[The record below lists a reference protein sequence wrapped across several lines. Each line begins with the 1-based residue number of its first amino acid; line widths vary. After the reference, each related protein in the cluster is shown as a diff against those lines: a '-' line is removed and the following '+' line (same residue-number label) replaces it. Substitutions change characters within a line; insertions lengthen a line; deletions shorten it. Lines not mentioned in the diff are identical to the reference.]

1 MKRPGGHGDNETG
14 EDESNSEVTNVAGGK
29 VLVVDDEIEFV
40 EVTRIVL
47 ERDGFTVVSAHSG
60 EEGRE
65 VAVAEKPD
73 LIILDVMMETKT
85 AGFETARW
93 LRENETTREIPII
106 MLTAV
111 NQEVPWRFG
120 PDDIWLPVDS
130 FVDKPVTP
138 ETLLDEAHKAIS
150 QD

>member
-1 MKRPGGHGDNETG
+1 
-14 EDESNSEVTNVAGGK
+14 VTDVAEGK

-40 EVTRIVL
+40 EVAKLVL
-47 ERDGFTVVSAHSG
+47 ERDGFEVVTANSG
-60 EEGRE
+60 EEARTK
-65 VAVAEKPD
+65 AVAEKPD

-85 AGFETARW
+85 AGFEAARW
-93 LRENETTREIPII
+93 LRENETTRDTPII

-120 PDDIWLPVDS
+120 PDDIWLPVDT

-138 ETLLDEAHKAIS
+138 EKLLEEAHKATAGE
-150 QD
+150 